1 MLSAPPPYI
10 SKVLNKFIE
19 RWKEFNYKVRRFI
32 GSRIPPPPPLRPL
45 GADMLEMTTDA
56 QEGNNKTS
64 QGLINTMQSHSVVKR
79 FEITMIFYW
88 ISFIYGLK
96 SPPLQVIMHQ
106 RQPWKLFYLQVIK
119 KHLFLKDQC
128 QYIQLHLWRT
138 PLGRLLCVCLREMNA
153 L

>member
-1 MLSAPPPYI
+1 MI
-10 SKVLNKFIE
+10 SVDPGGRGVTPLYGLHWCAAGQGMVF
-19 RWKEFNYKVRRFI
+19 YLH
-32 GSRIPPPPPLRPL
+32 PPPLPLPSSL

-64 QGLINTMQSHSVVKR
+64 QGLINTMQSHSVVKP

-88 ISFIYGLK
+88 FSFIYGLK

-119 KHLFLKDQC
+119 KTFIFKGPMSIHS
-128 QYIQLHLWRT
+128 T
-138 PLGRLLCVCLREMNA
+138 PSMTDTIGTVTMCLS
-153 L
+153 